1 MESLQ
6 TIQEALKKAEKAY
19 KAKQRELQKRIAE
32 EGPSLFASKNED
44 KLFNVPAK
52 TDAHTI
58 HNILKPYLME
68 INNLRERE
76 RILLEAEASEKNHPK
91 LF

>member
-6 TIQEALKKAEKAY
+6 AIQEALKKAEKAY

-32 EGPSLFASKNED
+32 EGSSLFEARNED
-44 KLFNVPAK
+44 KLFDVPAK
-52 TDAHTI
+52 TDAQTI
-58 HNILKPYLME
+58 HEILKPYLAE

-76 RILLEAEASEKNHPK
+76 RILMASEAFQKNQPP